1 MANKE
6 FYQLAYGYDI
16 AFSDRDFADEVISLL
31 EIYKKH
37 NAQGLVA
44 PSVVIEL
51 GCGPANHLR
60 PLAKMGVQCVGI
72 DLSEDMI
79 YYARNKDFAEGINTI
94 TYSLQNMI
102 NYQSD
107 ILADLVITL
116 TESITHI
123 TNNTD
128 ILTHLNSVAKS
139 LNKGGVYIIETAH
152 PRYFFP
158 DDEDN
163 IWEQELNGDRVK
175 VQFGKVGDKYD
186 SVAQVWDVTTS
197 IELTDAS
204 GNVTKSESTSKH
216 RWYLAQEFD
225 LFEKLIP
232 ELELVAFYGSL
243 STPLLSM
250 ESDSD
255 EMIVVFVKK

>member
-6 FYQLAYGYDI
+6 FYKLAYGYDI
-16 AFSDRDFADEVISLL
+16 AFSDRDFQDEVITLL
-31 EIYKKH
+31 EIYKSH
-37 NAQGLVA
+37 NAQGLVT
-44 PSVVIEL
+44 PRVVIEL

-60 PLAKMGVQCVGI
+60 PLAKIGVQCAGI

-79 YYARNKDFAEGINTI
+79 DYARNKDVAEDTDTI

-102 NYQSD
+102 DFHSD
-107 ILADLVITL
+107 SMVDLVITP

-128 ILTHLNSVAKS
+128 MLTHLNSVAKS
-139 LNKGGVYIIETAH
+139 LNKGGVYIIESAH

-163 IWEQELNGDRVK
+163 IWEQELTGDRVR
-175 VQFGKVGDKYD
+175 VQFGKVGDRYD

-197 IELTDAS
+197 IELTDSA
-204 GNVTKSESTSKH
+204 GNITKSESTSKH

-225 LFEKLIP
+225 LFGKLIP

-243 STPLLSM
+243 STPLVAM
-250 ESDSD
+250 GSDSD